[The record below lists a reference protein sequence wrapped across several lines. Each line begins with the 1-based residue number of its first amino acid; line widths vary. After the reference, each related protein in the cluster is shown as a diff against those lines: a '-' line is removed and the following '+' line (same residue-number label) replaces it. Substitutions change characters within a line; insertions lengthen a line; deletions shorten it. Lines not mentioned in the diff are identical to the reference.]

1 MIFSKNCFSKAVIFF
16 CIALVYLSGCATT
29 NGPEEAS
36 PFMSGS
42 GADEKQI
49 HIAVLP
55 LDNMSRTA
63 APLKEI
69 RQLLLDG
76 LRQQGIAVLN
86 EEILESFMLRHR
98 LRYTGSINM
107 MEAQTLKEETG
118 AEAVLITSLELYD
131 EIYPPK
137 VALMSRLVSTGD
149 NQIILWMDSIGLA
162 GDDSPGILGLGLIK
176 DPQTLLKKALQHL
189 TGSLTGYLSDNREVA
204 IEKGRR
210 KFKPKIS
217 YQSPVIAS
225 DMKYTIAVIPLFN
238 RSGRK
243 YAGDIMMLHFVK
255 HLRAFKYFNVIE
267 PGIVR
272 QSLLRWRVIMY
283 EGLSLANTDLIFG
296 RLDADLILT
305 GMVMDYQDY
314 HGFSIKPKVVFSTQL
329 IERKSREV
337 VWSSNSNNKGDDGVF
352 FFDWG
357 SVNMTHTMASQM
369 VRSVVEMIAE

>member
-1 MIFSKNCFSKAVIFF
+1 
-16 CIALVYLSGCATT
+16 
-29 NGPEEAS
+29 
-36 PFMSGS
+36 MSGS